1 MPDVGVL
8 IRKLEAIAELSPEDR
23 AAVSALPVSIKDI
36 QADQDIVRDGDRPSQ
51 CFLVLEGFFARQKVL
66 SNGRRQILSFH
77 IPGDIPDLLS
87 LHLEVMDHSVASVVP
102 SKVAYIPHT
111 ALRAV
116 IGSHPAVGEALWRDT
131 LIDGAVFREWMT
143 GIGRRSAYTRIA
155 HLFCEVVVRMAAV
168 DLADGR
174 GVRLPV
180 TQAEIG
186 DSLGLSTVHVNRV
199 LQELRREGLISLRGS
214 KLIVK
219 DWGGLKRAGDF
230 DPSYLHLRTRDPLAS

>member
-23 AAVSALPVSIKDI
+23 AAVSGLPLSIKDV
-36 QADQDIVRDGDRPSQ
+36 QADQDIVGDGDRPSQ
-51 CFLVLEGFFARQKVL
+51 CFLILEGFFARQKVL

-77 IPGDIPDLLS
+77 IAGDIPDLLS

-111 ALRAV
+111 ALRALV
-116 IGSHPAVGEALWRDT
+116 QSHPAVCEALWRDT

-155 HLFCEVVVRMAAV
+155 HLLCEVMVRMAAV

-174 GVRLPV
+174 GARLPL

-214 KLIVK
+214 KLTVK
-219 DWGGLKRAGDF
+219 DWDGLKRAGDF